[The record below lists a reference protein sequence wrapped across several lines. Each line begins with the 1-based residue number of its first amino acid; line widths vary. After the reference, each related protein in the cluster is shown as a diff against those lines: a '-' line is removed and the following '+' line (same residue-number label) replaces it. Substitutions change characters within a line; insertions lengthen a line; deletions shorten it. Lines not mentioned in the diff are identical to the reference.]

1 MREETDKEKIEIEN
15 ELLHWSRFHKL
26 TKAEQKRLQ
35 KRGTVLV
42 GTSFQKEY
50 GCFQYVTWMI
60 FTAILIDA
68 FCSVITGGDWITPLI
83 CAVGLIVFA
92 AITYVIASLG

>member
-15 ELLHWSRFHKL
+15 ELLHWSRFHML

-35 KRGTVLV
+35 KRGAVQV
-42 GTSFQKEY
+42 GASFQKEY

-60 FTAILIDA
+60 LIAILADA
-68 FCSVITGGDWITPLI
+68 FYSVITGGNWITPLI
-83 CAVGLIVFA
+83 YLVGLIVLA
-92 AITYVIASLG
+92 AITYIFASLV